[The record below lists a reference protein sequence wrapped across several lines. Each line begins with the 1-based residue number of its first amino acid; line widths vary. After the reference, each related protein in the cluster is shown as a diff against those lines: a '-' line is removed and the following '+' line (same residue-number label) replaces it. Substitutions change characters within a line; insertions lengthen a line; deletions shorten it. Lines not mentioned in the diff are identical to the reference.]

1 MHEIVAQVR
10 RWWSNDRPASP
21 SSVPF
26 EIVCACGHVLK
37 GQRGKTFQAVPCAG
51 CGRQR
56 FVLPRSPLP
65 PLEGD
70 PAAANQTATGPL
82 SLKRLWL
89 PAGAAFVVL
98 GGVVTVLLLYLGR
111 NGGGTKHGAPVE
123 GPAAIS
129 THLKAGREAFE
140 QGKLRLAANEL
151 SAAEALRTRHPDTL
165 GAAER
170 RQLRQM
176 HRQAQLLCDL
186 LAEPL
191 DDVLRQAADRSEVDE
206 KEWQEEFAARYK
218 DKAVLFDDEVRIE
231 GNAGH
236 RLATYVFTVRGRPAQ
251 VALSDLQV
259 LRGLPLDRPQ
269 RMLIGARL
277 ASVRLEPGGNWVV
290 RLVPESGVLLTDM
303 PAVQAAYPLPADELR
318 EVLERQ
324 AKWVA
329 EAP

>member
-1 MHEIVAQVR
+1 MRQIVGRFR
-10 RWWSNDRPASP
+10 RWWGNHRPAFP
-21 SSVPF
+21 FSVPF

-37 GQRGKTFQAVPCAG
+37 GQREEKFQAVPCAG

-65 PLEGD
+65 PLEG
-70 PAAANQTATGPL
+70 AAGTTNSASGVSP
-82 SLKRLWL
+82 SLKKLLL
-89 PAGAAFVVL
+89 PAGAAILVL
-98 GGVVTVLLLYLGR
+98 GGVLTVLLLYLGR
-111 NGGGTKHGAPVE
+111 NNGRPKDGTSAE
-123 GPAAIS
+123 GPAAIP

-151 SAAEALRTRHPDTL
+151 SAAEALNARYPDAL
-165 GAAER
+165 GAADR

-176 HRQAQLLCDL
+176 NRQAQLLCDL

-206 KEWQEEFAARYK
+206 KEWQEEFDARYK
-218 DKAVLFDDEVRIE
+218 GKAVLFDDEVRNE
-231 GNAGH
+231 ANTGY

-251 VALSDLQV
+251 VALNDLQV

-269 RMLIGARL
+269 RMLVGARL
-277 ASVRLEPGGNWVV
+277 ASVRLEPGGHWVV
-290 RLVPESGVLLTDM
+290 HLVPESGVLLTNM
-303 PAVQAAYPLPADELR
+303 AAVQAAYPLPADELR
-318 EVLERQ
+318 EVLDRQ

-329 EAP
+329 ETP